1 MRVYF
6 QNDNDEFYNVFFKNN
21 VSVMLIIDSE
31 TLQIADAN
39 YAACTFYKYSY
50 QEMLELKIT
59 DLNTIRS
66 DQVLTQINLAT
77 SHVKNSF
84 AFKHRLSTGEIKSVR
99 VNSGLITINNKNYIH
114 SIVFDVSESDD
125 SQKPVSQM
133 QAILDNLPFVAW
145 FKDLQ
150 GRYMAVNKSFEDQYS
165 ILKANV
171 VGKYDFE
178 IFSKAQADTFLF
190 GDVDIITQRKKVHF
204 EEKNENGKWNEVFK
218 SPVYNDYGNII
229 GTTGI
234 TRDITEKKL
243 QEKALHDAERREMQ
257 LLQET
262 IELKDNF
269 ITMITHEFKTPIAI
283 INAAIQTME
292 IVCKDEITAKMK
304 NYLSKIK
311 QNSLRQQRLVDN
323 LLDITRLKAGRMKT
337 NFKNVEVVSLTK
349 EIVDS
354 VKLFAAQ
361 KNLRISFQTACDEIV
376 ISTDVE
382 KYERIILNL
391 LSNAIKFT
399 PSKKSIQVI
408 LFKQGPY
415 VKIEIK
421 DKGIGIPEDK
431 IAIIFERFG
440 QADTSFTRQAE
451 GTGIGLYLVKLLV
464 SNLGGRVHVTSKE
477 GYGSTFSV
485 TLPLLQEELHDSHKI
500 NESKILQ
507 ATSLEFSDII
517 L

>member
-1 MRVYF
+1 MKVFF
-6 QNDNDEFYNVFFKNN
+6 QNDNDQFYNVLFKNN
-21 VSVMLIIDSE
+21 VSAMLLIDQE
-31 TLQIADAN
+31 TLEIVDAN
-39 YAACTFYKYSY
+39 YAACRFYKYSY
-50 QEMLELKIT
+50 QEMLDLKIT
-59 DLNTIRS
+59 DLNTLKE
-66 DQVLTQINLAT
+66 DQVSTQMNLAA
-77 SHVKNSF
+77 SHVKTSF
-84 AFKHRLSTGEIKSVR
+84 AFKHRLSTGEIKNVR
-99 VNSGLITINNKNYIH
+99 VNSGLIKINNRNYLH
-114 SIVFDVSESDD
+114 SIIFDVTENEDALR
-125 SQKPVSQM
+125 PVTQM

-150 GRYMAVNKSFEDQYS
+150 GRYMAVNKSFEDQYG
-165 ILKANV
+165 LTKENV

-190 GDVDIITQRKKVHF
+190 GDIDIITKRKKVHF
-204 EEKNENGKWNEVFK
+204 EEKNENGKWNEVYK

-292 IVCKDEITAKMK
+292 IVCKDDITAKMK
-304 NYLSKIK
+304 NYISKIK

-337 NFKNVEVVSLTK
+337 NFKNVEIVSLTN
-349 EIVDS
+349 EIVES
-354 VKLFAAQ
+354 VKLFADQ
-361 KNLRISFQTACDEIV
+361 KALKLTFHSACDSIL

-382 KYERIILNL
+382 KYERILLNL

-399 PSKKSIQVI
+399 PAEKSINV
-408 LFKQGPY
+408 LLYKQDRNL
-415 VKIEIK
+415 KIEIT
-421 DKGIGIPEDK
+421 DKGIG
-431 IAIIFERFG
+431 
-440 QADTSFTRQAE
+440 
-451 GTGIGLYLVKLLV
+451 
-464 SNLGGRVHVTSKE
+464 
-477 GYGSTFSV
+477 
-485 TLPLLQEELHDSHKI
+485 
-500 NESKILQ
+500 
-507 ATSLEFSDII
+507 
-517 L
+517 